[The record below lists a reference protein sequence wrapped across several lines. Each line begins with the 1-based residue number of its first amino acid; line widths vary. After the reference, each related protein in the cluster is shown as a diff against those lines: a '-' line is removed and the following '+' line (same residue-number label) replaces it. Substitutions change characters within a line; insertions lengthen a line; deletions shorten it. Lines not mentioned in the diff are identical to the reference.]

1 MATAWPE
8 FQYEILLKA
17 ACSVSD
23 VGFNSSTLLLRPG
36 FRGDRTSFTKILFFS
51 QNIGRLVACLKN
63 PSDKL
68 KADYN

>member
-51 QNIGRLVACLKN
+51 QNTETLEDWSHASKTPVTN
-63 PSDKL
+63 
-68 KADYN
+68 